1 MILDHFRLDGKVALV
16 TGATRGLGQAM
27 AVALAE
33 AGCDVAL
40 VGSSTRATETAELVE
55 ATGSRALTLVCDLSK
70 ASVAELADLVEQTV
84 AGLGGLDVLVN
95 NAGTIRRAP
104 ALEHP
109 ESDWDDVVQV
119 NQKAV
124 FYLAQAAAKHM
135 VAAGG
140 GGKII
145 NIASLLS
152 HQGGINVASYAASK
166 HAVAGLT
173 RAMSNEWA
181 PLGINVNAIVPGY
194 FATDN
199 TAALR
204 ADDDRSR
211 ALLERIPAGRW
222 GEAADLAGAAV
233 FLASRAASYVHGE
246 LLAVDGGWLAR

>member
-1 MILDHFRLDGKVALV
+1 MILDHFSLDGKVALV

-33 AGCDVAL
+33 AGADVAL
-40 VGSSTRATETAELVE
+40 VGSRSRATETAELVE
-55 ATGSRALTLVCDLSK
+55 AAGRRALTLVCDLAR
-70 ASVAELADLVEQTV
+70 ASVEELGELVAQTV
-84 AGLGGLDVLVN
+84 AGLGGLDILVN
-95 NAGTIRRAP
+95 NAGTIRRSP

-124 FYLAQAAAKHM
+124 FFLAQAAARVM
-135 VAAGG
+135 IEAGEG
-140 GGKII
+140 GRII
-145 NIASLLS
+145 NTASLLS
-152 HQGGINVASYAASK
+152 HQGGINVASYTASK

-211 ALLERIPAGRW
+211 AILERIPAGRW
-222 GEAADLAGAAV
+222 GEASDLSGAAV
-233 FLASRAASYVHGE
+233 FLASRASAYVHGT

>member
-33 AGCDVAL
+33 AGADVAL

-55 ATGSRALTLVCDLSK
+55 ATGRRALTLVCDLSK
-70 ASVAELADLVEQTV
+70 APVAELAGLVESTV
-84 AGLGGLDVLVN
+84 AGLGGLDILVN

-124 FYLAQAAAKHM
+124 FYLAQAAARVM
-135 VAAGG
+135 VDAG

-145 NIASLLS
+145 NTASLLS

-204 ADDDRSR
+204 ADDQRSR
-211 ALLERIPAGRW
+211 AILERIPAGRW

-233 FLASRAASYVHGE
+233 FLASRAAAYVHGE